1 MIKKSKCVCKCHF
14 QRHPQSVTITDATG
28 MKTVASHLHRR
39 KAEGIRGPEAEG
51 SQRPENGE
59 CATISDTGFL
69 YSLTVRHATL
79 MPREWAWK
87 APDLRLFRKTDL
99 SKADFFRQFSAGKTK
114 TSDFSSGKFQGF
126 APKVRMFCLKKS
138 DVFMSLFCCFHPF
151 FGLSRIKFR
160 DFHHKNSN

>member
-1 MIKKSKCVCKCHF
+1 MSLPTSPAIRNHNG
-14 QRHPQSVTITDATG
+14 RHR
-28 MKTVASHLHRR
+28 H
-39 KAEGIRGPEAEG
+39 
-51 SQRPENGE
+51 ENGGI
-59 CATISDTGFL
+59 APASDEKLKASGALKLKAHKGRKTESVQQFPTQFFL

-79 MPREWAWK
+79 MPPEWARK

-99 SKADFFRQFSAGKTK
+99 SKEDFFRQFSAGKTK

-138 DVFMSLFCCFHPF
+138 DVFMSIFCCFHPF
-151 FGLSRIKFR
+151 FGLLRVKFR